1 MLDHDAIIKA
11 YPDCVQITD
20 AEGAFKSDGSGGLT
34 KIELDQ
40 SLIDAARVE
49 LNKLNYRYQRASR
62 SGYINLSDQLDQLYH
77 DIDAGK
83 FGADAKTGSWFVGIT
98 SVKNA
103 YPKPS

>member
-1 MLDHDAIIKA
+1 MLDHEAIIKA

-49 LNKLNYRYQRASR
+49 LNKLN
-62 SGYINLSDQLDQLYH
+62 
-77 DIDAGK
+77 
-83 FGADAKTGSWFVGIT
+83 
-98 SVKNA
+98 
-103 YPKPS
+103 